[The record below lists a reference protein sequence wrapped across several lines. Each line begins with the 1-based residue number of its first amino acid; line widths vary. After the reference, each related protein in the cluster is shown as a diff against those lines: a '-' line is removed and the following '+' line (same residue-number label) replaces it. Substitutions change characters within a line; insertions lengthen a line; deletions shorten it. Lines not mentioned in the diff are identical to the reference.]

1 MVDISHHENFDRG
14 LHLSL
19 SFRHNRLMNYSTKN
33 QTTAVSMTG
42 FGRGEI
48 TTPEMQITTEIRTV
62 NHRFLDLVLRLPQGF
77 AAQEEW
83 IRKQI
88 RESIRRG
95 RVELSI
101 YLKEEGVKGKQVVL
115 DEELLQSYI
124 QISQKLLDVGKVT
137 GSLTIHDLWQKPELW
152 KMEETKRNWEE
163 YIEPVQE
170 SIQQAL
176 ATLQQMRESEGRALQ
191 LDLMQMLASFEEFV
205 GRILSIASEATEQ
218 YRERLNR
225 RLLELGADLEGLE
238 DRLIAEVA
246 IFAERTDIT
255 EELTRLVSHSEQ
267 FRLTFDRD
275 EPIGRR
281 LDFLIQEMN
290 REINTI
296 GSKSNHAQ
304 IALWV
309 VECKSI
315 LEKMKEQVQ
324 NLE

>member
-1 MVDISHHENFDRG
+1 
-14 LHLSL
+14 
-19 SFRHNRLMNYSTKN
+19 
-33 QTTAVSMTG
+33 MTG
-42 FGRGEI
+42 FGRGEV
-48 TTPEMQITTEIRTV
+48 TTSEMQITTEIRTV
-62 NHRFLDLVLRLPQGF
+62 NHRFLDLLLRLPQGF

-101 YLKEEGVKGKQVVL
+101 YIKEEGVKGRQVVL
-115 DEELLQSYI
+115 DEELFQSYI
-124 QISQKLLDVGKVT
+124 QISQKLLDAGTVT
-137 GSLTIHDLWQKPELW
+137 GSLTISDLWQKTDLW
-152 KMEETKRNWEE
+152 KIEETRRNWEE
-163 YIEPVQE
+163 YIEPIQE
-170 SIQQAL
+170 SIKQAL
-176 ATLQQMRESEGRALQ
+176 ATLQQMRQLEGQALQ
-191 LDLMQMLASFEEFV
+191 LDLLQMLASFEECIAK
-205 GRILSIASEATEQ
+205 ILSIAPEATEQ
-218 YRERLNR
+218 YRERLNK
-225 RLLELGADLEGLE
+225 RLLELGANLEGLE
-238 DRLIAEVA
+238 DRLLTEVA

-255 EELTRLVSHSEQ
+255 EELTRLVSHSDQ
-267 FRLTFDRD
+267 FRLTFERN
-275 EPIGRR
+275 EPMGRR

-304 IALWV
+304 VALWV

>member
-1 MVDISHHENFDRG
+1 MNN
-14 LHLSL
+14 L
-19 SFRHNRLMNYSTKN
+19 RLKKSN
-33 QTTAVSMTG
+33 AVSMTG

-48 TTPEMQITTEIRTV
+48 TTPDVQITTEIRTV
-62 NHRFLDLVLRLPQGF
+62 NHRFLDIVLRLPQGF

-88 RESIRRG
+88 RDSVRRG

-101 YLKEEGVKGKQVVL
+101 YIKEEGVNGKQVVI

-124 QISQKLLDVGKVT
+124 QISQKLLDSGVVSGT
-137 GSLTIHDLWQKPELW
+137 LTIQDLWQKPELW

-170 SIQQAL
+170 SIEQAL
-176 ATLQQMRESEGRALQ
+176 ATLQQMRESEGQVLQ
-191 LDLMQMLASFEEFV
+191 LDLLQMLSSFEEIV
-205 GRILSIASEATEQ
+205 EKILSIAPEATEQ
-218 YRERLNR
+218 YRERLHR
-225 RLLELGADLEGLE
+225 RLIELEANLEGLE
-238 DRLIAEVA
+238 DRLLAEVA

-267 FRLTFDRD
+267 FRLTFERD

-290 REINTI
+290 REVNTI
-296 GSKSNHAQ
+296 GSKSNHAK